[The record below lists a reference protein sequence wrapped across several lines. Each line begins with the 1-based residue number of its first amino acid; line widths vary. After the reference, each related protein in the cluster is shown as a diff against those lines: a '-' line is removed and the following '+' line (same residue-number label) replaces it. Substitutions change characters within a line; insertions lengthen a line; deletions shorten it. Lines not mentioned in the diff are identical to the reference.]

1 MRHLWQDAGEKHALR
16 WLRRAREAPA
26 RKWLVAEHP
35 EDGRADDGCIRNGSE
50 MTRERKRGTWQ
61 HAAGGSL
68 SYEAYAAFAALP
80 DERLL
85 AACEVQ
91 VFRATGPG
99 GQGVNTTDSAV
110 RMVHIPTGI
119 TVSAR
124 ESRSQYRNR
133 AICLEKLRREL
144 ERRARRPRPRKKT
157 KPTAASR
164 ERRLKNKRI
173 HAEKKAA
180 RSRVDW

>member
-1 MRHLWQDAGEKHALR
+1 MVADAWMMGA
-16 WLRRAREAPA
+16 RRMDAYEMGGGA
-26 RKWLVAEHP
+26 
-35 EDGRADDGCIRNGSE
+35 
-50 MTRERKRGTWQ
+50 MTRERKRGARQQVTTGQ
-61 HAAGGSL
+61 L
-68 SYEAYAAFAALP
+68 SYSVYAAYAAQP

-85 AACEVQ
+85 ADCDVQ

-110 RMVHIPTGI
+110 RMVHAPTGI

-124 ESRSQYRNR
+124 ESRSQHRNR
-133 AICLEKLRREL
+133 ATCLEKLRREL
-144 ERRARRPRPRKKT
+144 ERRARKPRPRKQT

-164 ERRLKNKRI
+164 ERRLKNKRM

>member
-1 MRHLWQDAGEKHALR
+1 M
-16 WLRRAREAPA
+16 
-26 RKWLVAEHP
+26 
-35 EDGRADDGCIRNGSE
+35 RNGDE
-50 MTRERKRGTWQ
+50 MTRERKRGARQQVT
-61 HAAGGSL
+61 GGPL
-68 SYEAYAAFAALP
+68 SYEAYAVYAALP
-80 DERLL
+80 DDRLL

-110 RMVHIPTGI
+110 RMVHMPTGI

-144 ERRARRPRPRKKT
+144 ERRACRPRKRKKT
-157 KPTAASR
+157 KPTAASH
-164 ERRLKNKRI
+164 ERRLKNKRM

>member
-1 MRHLWQDAGEKHALR
+1 MVADAWMMGA
-16 WLRRAREAPA
+16 RRMDAYEMGGA
-26 RKWLVAEHP
+26 
-35 EDGRADDGCIRNGSE
+35 
-50 MTRERKRGTWQ
+50 MTRERKRGARQRAMTGQ
-61 HAAGGSL
+61 V
-68 SYEAYAAFAALP
+68 SYEMYAAYAAQP

-85 AACEVQ
+85 ADCDVQ

-110 RMVHIPTGI
+110 RMVHAPTGI

-124 ESRSQYRNR
+124 ESRSQHRNR
-133 AICLEKLRREL
+133 ATCLEKLRREL
-144 ERRARRPRPRKKT
+144 ERRARKPRPRKKT

-164 ERRLKNKRI
+164 ERRLKSKRM